1 MPYILSLDE
10 CAKIERIKT
19 PRIYLSK
26 LIPIPCT
33 SGRASKEEPGPLSRW
48 PMQQQTPAAERIA
61 SEE

>member
-1 MPYILSLDE
+1 MAYILSISE
-10 CAKIERIKT
+10 SPKIERVET

-26 LIPIPCT
+26 LIPVPCP

-48 PMQQQTPAAERIA
+48 SVQQQTPAAERIA